1 MLCRVTLP
9 SYSCISHRS
18 SADCPSSQVF
28 SSGLSA
34 QVAVLELFSKTTK
47 SVQEPCVIY
56 LIIFCSQD
64 RPVRLFK
71 TKYLGALAISTH
83 ARIDLA

>member
-28 SSGLSA
+28 SPGLSA
-34 QVAVLELFSKTTK
+34 QVAVLELCSKIT
-47 SVQEPCVIY
+47 PCVIY
-56 LIIFCSQD
+56 LIIFRSQD